1 MGKIMMKLTGKI
13 MMAGALLM
21 AAPTA
26 LSTSAMAQEFPLVA
40 GDYTSISGIFVQD
53 GGTVAYAQFLAG
65 EWAKQQEFAKS
76 KGWISDY
83 KIYANVDARDG
94 EPNIYLTQTYR
105 VIPTGAESEKRNKE
119 WEAWS
124 KKSDAQMETESGDR
138 AKFRTQRG
146 TMMLQ
151 EYTIR
156 K

>member
-1 MGKIMMKLTGKI
+1 MMKLKSKI
-13 MMAGALLM
+13 MMAGALLI

-26 LSTSAMAQEFPLVA
+26 LSTSAMAQQFPLVA
-40 GDYTSISGIFVQD
+40 GDYTSLSGIYIED
-53 GGTVAYAQFLAG
+53 GGTLAYAQFLAG
-65 EWAKQQEFAKS
+65 QWATNQAFAKS

-83 KIYANVDARDG
+83 KIYINVDARDG
-94 EPNIYLTQTYR
+94 EPHVYLSTTYR
-105 VIPTGAESEKRNKE
+105 DIPSGAEMEKRNKE

-124 KKSDAQMETESGDR
+124 KKSDAELDAEAGDR
-138 AKFRTQRG
+138 AKFRKQRG